1 MYTNEISWHVE
12 SWADR
17 LKAVQCI
24 YRGSFVY
31 SISKYG
37 KWYCIIYT
45 WNYRL
50 HPISMHI
57 TCIFFTW
64 SLKFETFNRLF
75 TPTTAG
81 LILSFWTTIQSFV
94 HSFIRSFHTSLL
106 FKRDSKMIFL
116 NKSCSLSSSNTTEPS
131 SRCKAPQESLKS
143 TSTSSSMAESSS
155 LMRWCPTR
163 DESLRRKRC
172 DWKSGSCQFVQTLLL
187 LWLWFCVRLLWLE

>member
-24 YRGSFVY
+24 YRGSFAY
-31 SISKYG
+31 STCKIYQNMEIGIVLYTLETIASIRSL
-37 KWYCIIYT
+37 CILRASFSLEV
-45 WNYRL
+45 WNLRRSIGCLLRQRPDSFYHSEQR
-50 HPISMHI
+50 
-57 TCIFFTW
+57 
-64 SLKFETFNRLF
+64 FNR
-75 TPTTAG
+75 
-81 LILSFWTTIQSFV
+81 SFI

-155 LMRWCPTR
+155 LMR
-163 DESLRRKRC
+163 
-172 DWKSGSCQFVQTLLL
+172 
-187 LWLWFCVRLLWLE
+187 